1 MAATAST
8 GSATPDGTNARAIAL
23 PMAIVVVSAALVLGA
38 ERLVIPGPD
47 PLISGLAAHDRVEL
61 YQQISVIAA
70 TTMGFVIAAVAI
82 LASLDPAR
90 PIVADLRRGEAFP
103 LLVANLLAAVLLL
116 LLATIATLVGSIVD
130 DAKAGSLAFENT
142 VEILSLAAMTEFVL
156 GGSLFGYVT
165 YKAARF

>member
-1 MAATAST
+1 MAIAATAN
-8 GSATPDGTNARAIAL
+8 GGTPDGTHLRAVAL
-23 PMAIVVVSAALVLGA
+23 PILIVVASVVVVLGA
-38 ERLVIPGPD
+38 ERLFVPGPD
-47 PLISGLAAHDRVEL
+47 PLISGLARDDRVEL
-61 YQQISVIAA
+61 YKQISVIAA

-90 PIVADLRRGEAFP
+90 PIVADLRRGEAFA

-116 LLATIATLVGSIVD
+116 LLVSVATLIGSIVD
-130 DAKAGSLAFENT
+130 DAKVGSHAFENT
-142 VEILSLAAMTEFVL
+142 VEILSLAAMAEFVL